1 MRCSS
6 GFPPA
11 GGWRRLRDA
20 LEAGRCSSGEGLPL
34 ISLLWS
40 GLVLLL
46 LGSAWLAL
54 APRAGRL
61 GRSPAEGVE
70 RAVSGYSNDAA
81 AHPLATS
88 RYNRGSF
95 LGKTQECKRPSTG
108 STAGSGAPPSFYL
121 CLIVGLYF
129 SIRTR
134 FMQVRHIGEMV
145 RAMFRGKS
153 SAAGVSSFQALTI
166 ALSGRVGTGNIAGV
180 ATAIGF
186 GGPGAVFWM
195 WMVAFLGA
203 ATAYVESA
211 LGQIYKTEHH
221 GLYRGGPAYYIEK
234 GLGWRVYAIVF
245 AVATVF
251 ACGVLLPGVQT
262 NSIAA
267 SMENAFGVAPA
278 VTGTIIVILLGLII
292 FGGVRRIAQVTQVVV
307 PFMALGYILAA
318 AVVVALNVDKVPEV
332 IRLILSSAVGLDAGF
347 GAMIGLAIQ
356 WGVKRGV
363 YSNEAG
369 QGTGPH
375 AAALPKCRTRL
386 RKASCRPSR
395 CMWIPSSCARRP
407 PSWC

>member
-1 MRCSS
+1 MQ
-6 GFPPA
+6 A
-11 GGWRRLRDA
+11 TVDWINGWV
-20 LEAGRCSSGEGLPL
+20 
-34 ISLLWS
+34 W
-40 GLVLLL
+40 
-46 LGSAWLAL
+46 
-54 APRAGRL
+54 
-61 GRSPAEGVE
+61 SPA
-70 RAVSGYSNDAA
+70 
-81 AHPLATS
+81 LI
-88 RYNRGSF
+88 
-95 LGKTQECKRPSTG
+95 
-108 STAGSGAPPSFYL
+108 YL

-153 SAAGVSSFQALTI
+153 YAAGVSSFQALTI

-186 GGPGAVFWM
+186 GGPGAIFWM

-203 ATAYVESA
+203 ATAYIESA

-267 SMENAFGVAPA
+267 SMHNAFGVAPA

-307 PFMALGYILAA
+307 PFMALGYVLAA

-332 IRLILSSAVGLDAGF
+332 IRLILSSAFGLEAGF
-347 GAMIGLAIQ
+347 GAMIGLAGLMWLVDFFFEYFSEGAAYFQQSFSEILNDSLLGLSAVTLAPSPG
-356 WGVKRGV
+356 WRSCWSRILSVC
-363 YSNEAG
+363 SNNNKSKG
-369 QGTGPH
+369 
-375 AAALPKCRTRL
+375 
-386 RKASCRPSR
+386 
-395 CMWIPSSCARRP
+395 
-407 PSWC
+407 